1 MGAIYEARCTCG
13 YESAELTAGCGFQRI
28 CWDLATCQPDSGEL
42 LGECA
47 RELVEEE
54 YSVVEQA
61 LAAAFENESLLFAF
75 LWLIPRSG
83 IERPALVRC

>member
-1 MGAIYEARCTCG
+1 
-13 YESAELTAGCGFQRI
+13 
-28 CWDLATCQPDSGEL
+28 
-42 LGECA
+42 
-47 RELVEEE
+47 
-54 YSVVEQA
+54 VVEQA